1 MEKQLSLLLIG
12 NTIFG
17 DFKGKAYKLSLMLH
31 FLILRNKKMLLKKL
45 NQFLMAYFRLST
57 IQNADEILVMKKG
70 TLVERGTHQE
80 LLKLDGVYKKLVNN
94 QITKTVED

>member
-1 MEKQLSLLLIG
+1 
-12 NTIFG
+12 
-17 DFKGKAYKLSLMLH
+17 
-31 FLILRNKKMLLKKL
+31 MLLKKS

>member
-1 MEKQLSLLLIG
+1 
-12 NTIFG
+12 
-17 DFKGKAYKLSLMLH
+17 MLH